1 MLSDVRRTAAIQAI
15 HEFGYFKKVEWFSE
29 IDSTNRYL
37 ARECKSGQI
46 PLPALI
52 VTDRQ
57 SRGVGRGGNT
67 WWSPEGCLMFSIA
80 MPWSQRD
87 KESAKLPLLAGMA
100 VAQTVTQLV
109 HGRAC
114 VKWPNDVY
122 LEDRKICGILMES
135 SAKTDETS
143 HDICIIGIGINC
155 CVDFS
160 NAPDELRSTA
170 ISLHESYGS
179 RIEEAITPESVLL
192 QFLHRW
198 VAVHEEWRN
207 DPQWIESN
215 WESWDWLSGRM
226 VEVTLPSRVIQG
238 IASGIDST
246 GALIII
252 DRFGRNERVIS
263 GTVRP
268 IVTY

>member
-109 HGRAC
+109 QGRAC

-143 HDICIIGIGINC
+143 HGICIIGIGINC

-215 WESWDWLSGRM
+215 WELWDWLSGRM
-226 VEVTLPSRVIQG
+226 VEVTLPNRVIQG

-246 GALIII
+246 GALIVI

-268 IVTY
+268 IVTC

>member
-1 MLSDVRRTAAIQAI
+1 MLSEVRRAAAIEAI
-15 HEFGYFKKVEWFSE
+15 QELDYFKKVEWFSE
-29 IDSTNRYL
+29 VDSTNRYL
-37 ARECKSGQI
+37 ARECRSGQFPI
-46 PLPALI
+46 PSLI

-87 KESAKLPLLAGMA
+87 RESAKLPLLAGMA
-100 VAQTVTQLV
+100 VAQTITQLV
-109 HGRAC
+109 HGRAY

-135 SAKTDETS
+135 STRIDENS
-143 HDICIIGIGINC
+143 HDICIIGIGVNC

-160 NAPDELRSTA
+160 NAPAELRSTA
-170 ISLHESYGS
+170 ISLHEASRS

-192 QFLHRW
+192 HFLSRW
-198 VAVHEEWRN
+198 IAVYEEWRS
-207 DPQWIESN
+207 DPQWIQSN

-226 VEVTLPSRVIQG
+226 VEVTLPDRVIQG
-238 IASGIDST
+238 VASGIDST
-246 GALIII
+246 GALIVI

-268 IVTY
+268 IATG